1 MACSAVGAASGQF
14 YKNAAARRRQSSRA
28 AGGLTR
34 GELGYIINLIVN
46 YNQRALDLAF
56 GALAHP
62 IRRGILA
69 RLATG
74 ETTVAELAKPFKVSA
89 PAISK
94 HMRILED
101 AGLLSR
107 RKQGREHRC
116 KLEAKRM
123 EEAEQWIE
131 RQRAFWNDRLDALER
146 YLKEDAAKSARARRL
161 KIKGAP

>member
-1 MACSAVGAASGQF
+1 M
-14 YKNAAARRRQSSRA
+14 
-28 AGGLTR
+28 
-34 GELGYIINLIVN
+34 VN
-46 YNQRALDLAF
+46 YNQHRLDLAF

-74 ETTVAELAKPFKVSA
+74 EASVAELAKPFKVSA

-107 RKQGREHRC
+107 RKKGREHRC
-116 KLEAKRM
+116 RLEAARM
-123 EEAEQWIE
+123 KEAEAWIE
-131 RQRAFWNDRLDALER
+131 AQRAFWNDRFDALDR
-146 YLKEDAAKSARARRL
+146 YLKENR
-161 KIKGAP
+161 

>member
-1 MACSAVGAASGQF
+1 M
-14 YKNAAARRRQSSRA
+14 
-28 AGGLTR
+28 
-34 GELGYIINLIVN
+34 VN
-46 YNQRALDLAF
+46 NSQRSLDLAF

-107 RKQGREHRC
+107 RKQGRQHRC
-116 KLEAKRM
+116 KLEAVRM
-123 EEAEQWIE
+123 KEAEQWIE
-131 RQRAFWNDRLDALER
+131 KQRAFWNDRLDALER
-146 YLKEDAAKSARARRL
+146 YLKEDAAAQKRKGERR
-161 KIKGAP
+161 